1 MSTILNVDDTE
12 AQRYATSRMLRHAGF
27 EVVEAATGMQA
38 LEMVR
43 NRPDLVILD
52 VNLPDISGFE
62 VCRRIK
68 SDETSGR
75 VPVLHLSATMVS
87 TQAKV
92 AGLDGGADAYLTQP
106 VQAEE
111 LLATVRALLRVRKA
125 EETLWQSEEQYRLFF
140 EANPLPCCILDSE
153 QESILAVNDAAVQL
167 YGYSRQEF
175 MNLTKKDI
183 RVEQDSGAGA
193 TATNHHGAVRRKHRT
208 KSGKMLDVEV
218 LRAPL
223 RIAGKNAQLAIMQ
236 NITEKL
242 EREQAQRDEEI
253 QRMLLDRALQAQ
265 EDERRRIARELHDGA
280 GQLMTSLL
288 VGLRTIDDARQL
300 KQVKQQARK
309 LRKIT
314 SETLIELSRMARGLH
329 SGVLENLG
337 LDEALRRLVDDFAS
351 AQKMAVNL
359 EFGNPPL
366 VMERGRVQ
374 LGIYRIVQ
382 EALTNVARHSRAT
395 QVHIHFD
402 WEQPDLRLTIED
414 DGKGFELA
422 DVRKRPSAHLG
433 IAGMWQRA
441 AILGGRLEVDSHPR
455 RGTKIAV
462 SIPLASF
469 RSEGNVA

>member
-27 EVVEAATGMQA
+27 DVLEAATGMQA
-38 LEMVR
+38 LELFR
-43 NRPDLVILD
+43 DRPDLVILD
-52 VNLPDISGFE
+52 VNLPDISGYE

-68 SDETSGR
+68 SDETSAR

-92 AGLDGGADAYLTQP
+92 AGLEGGADAYLVQP
-106 VQAEE
+106 VEAEE

-140 EANPLPCCILDSE
+140 EANPLPCCILDE
-153 QESILAVNDAAVQL
+153 NESILAVNEAAVQL

-183 RVEQDSGAGA
+183 RVEQGGQ
-193 TATNHHGAVRRKHRT
+193 TGTNLHGPVRRKHRT
-208 KSGKMLDVEV
+208 KNGEVLDVEV

-223 RIAGKNAQLAIMQ
+223 RIAGKNAQLAIVQ
-236 NITEKL
+236 DITAKL
-242 EREQAQRDEEI
+242 EREQAQREEEI
-253 QRMLLDRALQAQ
+253 QSLLLDRALQAQ

-300 KQVKQQARK
+300 KLVKQQARK

-314 SETLIELSRMARGLH
+314 SETLTELSRMARGLH

-351 AQKMAVNL
+351 SQKVAVNL

-382 EALTNVARHSRAT
+382 EALTNIARHSRARH
-395 QVHIHFD
+395 VRIHFD
-402 WEQPDLRLTIED
+402 WAEPDLRLTIQD
-414 DGKGFELA
+414 DGNGFELA
-422 DVRKRPSAHLG
+422 DVRNRPSAHLG
-433 IAGMWQRA
+433 IAGMRQRA
-441 AILGGRLEVDSHPR
+441 GMLGGRLEIDSQHR
-455 RGTKIAV
+455 RGTQLAV
-462 SIPLASF
+462 YIPLASF
-469 RSEGNVA
+469 RAEATDSRP